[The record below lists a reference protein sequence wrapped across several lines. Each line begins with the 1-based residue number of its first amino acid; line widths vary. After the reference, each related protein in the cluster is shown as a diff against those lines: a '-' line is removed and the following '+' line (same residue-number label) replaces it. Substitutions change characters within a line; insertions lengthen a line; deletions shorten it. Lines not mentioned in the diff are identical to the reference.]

1 MSEALAWSDS
11 TWRPFIDPGSVTA
24 GSYRPSF
31 LQRGSGSAALLAE
44 TAHLNRLEALEANWD
59 SRGSPPPSDVAI
71 LAAREW
77 LPALYRAATRTAW
90 PWTAPHI
97 TPSDAGEVVFEW
109 WKGQRKITLYFGDSV
124 VEFIKVWGPNI
135 GTQMDSGEL
144 LTSEAFGGLWNWLG
158 AR

>member
-1 MSEALAWSDS
+1 MSETLAWSDS
-11 TWRPFIDPGSVTA
+11 MWRSFINPGSVTA
-24 GSYRPSF
+24 ASYRTSF

-44 TAHLNRLEALEANWD
+44 TAHLNRLEELEANWD
-59 SRGSPPPSDVAI
+59 GRGSPPPSDVAI
-71 LAAREW
+71 SAAREW
-77 LPALYRAATRTAW
+77 LPALYGATTRTAW

-109 WKGQRKITLYFGDSV
+109 WRGQRKITLYFGEGV

-144 LTSEAFGGLWNWLG
+144 TTSQAFGSLWIWLG